1 MLTGALWAVSI
12 PPLGC
17 EAERPNSPCLTAVV
31 GERPAGTL
39 WVLTP
44 HLGDV
49 KPEAEQS
56 LPLRGVMNGR
66 KGYEALGEQS
76 LPGDKDTYGGTMGM
90 KFMVWFGLMAV
101 IAVAAGCKK
110 SEPTYT
116 PPAAPPSYSQNGGG
130 MSTAP
135 ADIPKIE
142 GGGVT
147 VVPDVVKGKWK
158 AVVLVV
164 EDKGQKQ
171 SKEYTVEIGKTLQIP
186 NSKIVVDVLDFLP
199 DMKIENSTFTSA
211 SNDPNNP
218 AVHVVVRE
226 DGKEIFK
233 GWLFSIFPTIH
244 PFQHAQFGVTLK
256 EGVPS

>member
-1 MLTGALWAVSI
+1 M
-12 PPLGC
+12 
-17 EAERPNSPCLTAVV
+17 V
-31 GERPAGTL
+31 GR
-39 WVLTP
+39 
-44 HLGDV
+44 
-49 KPEAEQS
+49 EQH
-56 LPLRGVMNGR
+56 N
-66 KGYEALGEQS
+66 
-76 LPGDKDTYGGTMGM
+76 GGTIGM
-90 KFMVWFGLMAV
+90 KVMVWFGIMVLALV
-101 IAVAAGCKK
+101 SVGCKK
-110 SEPTYT
+110 SEPSYA
-116 PPAAPPSYSQNGGG
+116 PPPSQPAAQNGG
-130 MSTAP
+130 MSGGAPGSAMTTAP

-158 AVVLVV
+158 AVILVV

-171 SKEYTVEIGKTLQIP
+171 SKEYTVEIGKPLQIP
-186 NSKIVVDVLDFLP
+186 NSKIIVDVLDFLP